1 MNFIFL
7 DHLEPEKARKLG
19 PWPCAT
25 TLFSYRQA
33 KSCARQCKPEQ
44 HLEIKRSRHEQG
56 GLVPDGI
63 VNDIVAARLE
73 EPDCRTGF
81 ILDGFPRT
89 LAQAAVLDLLLK
101 GLGKKL
107 DAVIEIKVDDGALL
121 DRLSGR
127 FSCAQ
132 CGCGYHDR
140 HKPPTRPGTCDVCG
154 SNEFTRRA
162 DDNVETLKNRLMAYH
177 RETSPLTGYYFA
189 HGKLRS
195 VDGMASVE
203 DVEAQIE
210 RVFHAPE
217 SYKNKSQSRMT
228 NSPVRHK
235 RGKEKDLNTT
245 GKRSRVRCASSRSS
259 PCKRTLQMPVI
270 SKIYRAGARN
280 EAN

>member
-7 DHLEPEKARKLG
+7 GPPGAGKGTQARAMALRHNLVQLSTGEILRAAVQARTALG
-19 PWPCAT
+19 D
-25 TLFSYRQA
+25 QA
-33 KSCARQCKPEQ
+33 KS
-44 HLEIKRSRHEQG
+44 IMEQG
-56 GLVPDGI
+56 GLVPDEI

-89 LAQAAVLDLLLK
+89 LAQAAVLDSLLE

-107 DAVIEIKVDDGALL
+107 DAVIEIKVDDAALL

-140 HKPPTRPGTCDVCG
+140 HKPPARPGTCDVCG

-210 RVFHAPE
+210 RVFHAPGGRE
-217 SYKNKSQSRMT
+217 EQIT
-228 NSPVRHK
+228 IAH
-235 RGKEKDLNTT
+235 D
-245 GKRSRVRCASSRSS
+245 
-259 PCKRTLQMPVI
+259 
-270 SKIYRAGARN
+270 
-280 EAN
+280 